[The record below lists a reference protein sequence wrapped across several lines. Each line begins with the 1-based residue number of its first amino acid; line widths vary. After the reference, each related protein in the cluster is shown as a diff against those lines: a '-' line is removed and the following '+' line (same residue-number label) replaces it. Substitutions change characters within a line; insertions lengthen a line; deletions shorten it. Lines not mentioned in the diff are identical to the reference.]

1 MSIPLAQLQAVMQR
15 SILEGDNATLCF
27 IKPTPN
33 DTPETMLGVY
43 KNAYVMRLVEVIGND
58 HEHLKAYLGEEQF
71 DRMGRDY
78 VKAQPSRS
86 PNARWFAHRLPEFLA
101 ATEPWSNHPELAE
114 LASLERALNDAF
126 DAPDAPIFTF
136 NDLQALDPE
145 SIANATFAIHPSMRL
160 LQARTNVASIWSAL
174 KSEERPPKPEMLAE
188 PRDLMVWRQSYA
200 SRFRLLGAEEAM
212 AIGEAAKGVPF
223 AVLCEMIAT
232 MDDPDTAAMRAGG
245 YLRGWIEAELV
256 SAISRER

>member
-33 DTPETMLGVY
+33 DTPETMLGIY
-43 KNAYVMRLVEVIGND
+43 KNAYVLRLVEVIGND
-58 HEHLKAYLGEEQF
+58 HEYLKTYLGDEQF
-71 DRMGRDY
+71 GRMGRDY
-78 VKAQPSRS
+78 VKAHSSHS

-101 ATEPWSNHPELAE
+101 AAEPWSGHPELAE
-114 LASLERALNDAF
+114 LADLERALNDAF
-126 DAPDAPIFTF
+126 DAPDAPVFTF
-136 NDLQALDPE
+136 GDLQALDPE

-160 LQARTNVASIWSAL
+160 IKAATNAASLWSAL
-174 KSEERPPKPEMLAE
+174 KSEERPPKPELLPE
-188 PRDLMVWRQSYA
+188 PIDILVWRQGFA
-200 SRFRLLGAEEAM
+200 SRFRLLGAEEFM
-212 AIGEAAKGVPF
+212 ALSEAAKGVPF

-232 MDDPDTAAMRAGG
+232 MDDPDSAAMRAGG

-256 SAISRER
+256 SAVSLG